1 MQPKSNYVIFGATG
15 GVGSALSRSLS
26 ANGDSLFL
34 VGRDPDR
41 TQQLADE
48 LGASHAT
55 CDATNRDEVSA
66 CFAAATDSLGK
77 IDGVAHCVG
86 SLLLKP
92 GHLTTPAQWDETIAT
107 NLTSAFHVL
116 RSVVP
121 VMRKHGGSLVFVS
134 SAAARFGFANH
145 EAIAAAKAGLI
156 GFVLASAATYAPN
169 GIRINCVA
177 PGLTD
182 TPLASRI
189 TSNEAS
195 LESSRAMHPL
205 GRIGRPEDVASA
217 IQWLLSPAQ
226 TWVTGQVIGVDGGLG
241 TIRSRA

>member
-1 MQPKSNYVIFGATG
+1 MEPKSNYLIFGATG
-15 GVGSALSRSLS
+15 GVGSALSRSLAAQGNS
-26 ANGDSLFL
+26 VFV
-34 VGRDPDR
+34 VGRDPAR

-48 LGASHAT
+48 LDASHTT
-55 CDATNRDEVSA
+55 CDATNGEEVSA
-66 CFAAATDSLGK
+66 CFAAATESLGK

-92 GHLTTPAQWDETIAT
+92 GHLTTAQQWDDTIAT

-116 RSVVP
+116 RAAAP
-121 VMRKHGGSLVFVS
+121 GMRKSGGSLVFVS
-134 SAAARFGFANH
+134 SAAARLGFANH

-169 GIRINCVA
+169 GIRVNCVA

-182 TPLASRI
+182 TPLVSRI
-189 TSNEAS
+189 TSDEAS
-195 LESSRAMHPL
+195 LEASRRMHAL

-217 IQWLLSPAQ
+217 IQWLLSPEQ

-241 TIRSRA
+241 TIRSRP

>member
-1 MQPKSNYVIFGATG
+1 MQPKSNYLIFGATG
-15 GVGSALSRSLS
+15 GVGSALSRSLA

-41 TQQLADE
+41 TAQLADE
-48 LGASHAT
+48 LGASYAT
-55 CDATNRDEVSA
+55 CDATKGDEVSA
-66 CFAAATDSLGK
+66 CFAAAIDSLGK

-92 GHLTTPAQWDETIAT
+92 GHLTTPEQWDQTIAT

-116 RSVVP
+116 RSAVP
-121 VMRKHGGSLVFVS
+121 GMRQSGGSLVFVS
-134 SAAARFGFANH
+134 SAAARLGFANH

-169 GIRINCVA
+169 GIRVNCVA

-195 LESSRAMHPL
+195 LEASRAMHAL
-205 GRIGRPEDVASA
+205 GRIGQPEDVASA